1 MQNQQIQQSQ
11 ERKASPN
18 LNKEYVIFLV
28 LPVICIILVPLQG
41 LPYLCGRL
49 NYHVGLVIC
58 MLYPAIG
65 IFIICCLFAGIVRL
79 LANWTKNTWKKKII
93 HVVEISI
100 PIVFIVLSI
109 ALFFTPVESYL
120 WPPGNAFTYGFRD
133 RIRDKADI
141 EAIRDWLKTLNKED
155 YDDYLPYNRLPE
167 SLKVLNPVGASLS
180 ADKNGNP
187 LVSITWGA
195 HGFHWGL
202 KIGMEDMKIPASD
215 LRHGYRG
222 WLLVE
227 PGVYVWDSYS
237 NRW

>member
-1 MQNQQIQQSQ
+1 MNKRDNIETAKTE
-11 ERKASPN
+11 ERKHRIN
-18 LNKEYVIFLV
+18 WNKWDTFFLV
-28 LPVICIILVPLQG
+28 LPIIFTILVPLQG

-49 NYHVGLVIC
+49 NYHMGLVIC

-65 IFIICCLFAGIVRL
+65 IFIICCFFAGIVRL

-109 ALFFTPVESYL
+109 VLFFTPVESYL

-133 RIRDKADI
+133 RIKSKADI
-141 EAIRDWLKTLNKED
+141 PAIRDWLKTLNKED

-167 SLKVLNPVGASLS
+167 SLKVLNPFGAALS

-187 LVSITWGA
+187 LVRITWGA

-202 KIGMEDMKIPASD
+202 TIGMEDMKIPASD
-215 LRHGYRG
+215 LRRYEG

-227 PGVYVWDSYS
+227 PGVYVWDS
-237 NRW
+237 